1 MGLFIL
7 GLVIGLV
14 VAAVMVFLYNKLET
28 RLIFTQNQ
36 LQRQM
41 EIAKSDELINVKLRK
56 DLAERQI
63 NYRNLV
69 KKLGDVVNAEIQGKA
84 RLIIVQHQG
93 THLTGEDL
101 DPIITRIML
110 STLCRDPDADR
121 VSNFEFNEKFAKEFY
136 CKVSDV
142 VARIEAGET
151 YPDFERIMLNNW
163 DVVDMGFNVYNQ
175 VAEARIWVSRLV
187 KDYTVSK

>member
-7 GLVIGLV
+7 GLAIGLI

-41 EIAKSDELINVKLRK
+41 EIAKSDELVNVKLRK

-63 NYRNLV
+63 NYRNLI

-101 DPIITRIML
+101 DPFLGNCIHL
-110 STLCRDPDADR
+110 
-121 VSNFEFNEKFAKEFY
+121 
-136 CKVSDV
+136 
-142 VARIEAGET
+142 
-151 YPDFERIMLNNW
+151 
-163 DVVDMGFNVYNQ
+163 
-175 VAEARIWVSRLV
+175 
-187 KDYTVSK
+187 